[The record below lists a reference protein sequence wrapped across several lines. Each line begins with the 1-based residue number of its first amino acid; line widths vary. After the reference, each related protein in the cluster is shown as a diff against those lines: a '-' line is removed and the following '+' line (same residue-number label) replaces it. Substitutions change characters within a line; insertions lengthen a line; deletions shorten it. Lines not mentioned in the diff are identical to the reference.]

1 MGTGSIMSMASSRG
15 FRVCPAVVDFGCLGN
30 GDFSLKFLHFVPI
43 EKYKYIKKFIKLKIF
58 VDK

>member
-1 MGTGSIMSMASSRG
+1 MASSRG